1 MLILFVAL
9 MAGFAI
15 GKLMPAGR
23 GAYGICVPASIFAYG
38 LIKTLIAGFPDVPM
52 LIAVGVVQSPLL
64 MLGVV
69 LARRNSKRNTFETE

>member
-1 MLILFVAL
+1 VLILFVAL

-38 LIKTLIAGFPDVPM
+38 LIKTLIAGFPDTAM